1 MNKKLTRREQVRQET
16 IEKILSIAR
25 EEMQDNGVAA
35 LSLGVIAR
43 RLGMRTPS
51 LYTYFDSKSAI
62 YDELFR
68 RGFLDFGRYMDER
81 PNQDGSLRDNLL
93 SAMSTYMRFAQEN
106 PDLYQLMFQRPVPG
120 FIPSE
125 ESMAVSL
132 ARLDTARS
140 QFVDIFN
147 SDEISTNLPFE
158 EARDIYIALQH
169 GLTELHLANNPD
181 LPVGDGRFGKL
192 INQAVDLV
200 LSAWAYDLEKSDNW
214 EIKNGN
220 GSVN

>member
-1 MNKKLTRREQVRQET
+1 MTKPLTRRQQVRQET

-25 EEMQDNGVAA
+25 EEMRENGVAA

-51 LYTYFDSKSAI
+51 LYTYFDNKHAI

-68 RGFLDFGRYMDER
+68 RGFLEFGRYMDER
-81 PNQDGSLRDNLL
+81 PYQDGPLRHNLI

-120 FIPSE
+120 FVPSE
-125 ESMAVSL
+125 ASMAISL
-132 ARLDTARS
+132 ARLELSRT
-140 QFVDIFN
+140 QFEPIFN
-147 SDEISTNLPFE
+147 SGELQTNLPFA

-169 GLTELHLANNPD
+169 GLTELHLANNPE

-192 INQAVDLV
+192 VEQAVQLILD
-200 LSAWAYDLEKSDNW
+200 AWQKQ
-214 EIKNGN
+214 
-220 GSVN
+220 

>member
-1 MNKKLTRREQVRQET
+1 MAKSLTRREQVRQET
-16 IEKILSIAR
+16 IEKILTIAR
-25 EEMQDNGVAA
+25 EEMQEHGVAA
-35 LSLGVIAR
+35 LSLGVIAK

-51 LYTYFDSKSAI
+51 LYTYFDSKNAI

-68 RGFLDFGRYMDER
+68 RGFLEFGRYMNER

-120 FIPSE
+120 FAPSE
-125 ESMAVSL
+125 SSMAVSL
-132 ARLDTARS
+132 SRLEAGRS
-140 QFVDIFN
+140 QFEPIFN
-147 SDEISTNLPFE
+147 SGELETDLPFA

-181 LPVGDGRFGKL
+181 LPVGEGRFGKL
-192 INQAVDLV
+192 VEQAVQLILD
-200 LSAWAYDLEKSDNW
+200 AWQK
-214 EIKNGN
+214 
-220 GSVN
+220 